1 MKGWLL
7 FSWSFFG
14 VLRAI
19 KISISGHDE
28 VLWSDP
34 RMNLFHD
41 AKYEHAPTVRNL
53 ASFLYSETKSS
64 TVLIHRNYITHY
76 CGRVSKEAIAYLIY
90 FLGRHH
96 QNGQITLAIVR
107 RFLSFDCLVEGKQFR
122 KIIKGSVLSYLAAVV
137 SLRGSVE
144 KLEMLP
150 KKFQVKVLAKAHN
163 TALTCIDLSRGSN
176 SIVPWQPDTVFEE
189 IKDLIFLLDGHNVRK
204 VLPVYQD
211 LIMRK
216 ILSPHR
222 NLSELI
228 IAQIYLIHYAFVMA
242 AHHIETMEPVHIEL
256 RSVLLRED
264 AMQRIFN
271 SDECVCSRHVDD
283 DADIRCHNR
292 MAMFAK
298 AVADLDEL
306 VRSYC
311 GKNSKSIPLMNLSR
325 NSKGMSAVMAIV
337 MKNSGLILSPVMMV
351 RLKFGLIALALT
363 EVENYNNPPVVNLS
377 RIFAWMREAFAIS
390 DDVPIADLRLLSTII
405 WDHAKHHPENAIL
418 LDLFI
423 DYLEMTPRFC
433 YFLLESCAL
442 DVEFKKRLQHSFKV
456 NHFAKQ
462 IECLPKLYIR
472 ASLTNSFEMD
482 QQFVF
487 NSYLTLLQQS
497 NAQSI
502 SLNIYQLEDIIQTRI
517 FLKHFIPWFLDNFF
531 VKINLSSKIRTY
543 SRPRLS
549 CNGLS
554 LVNALRLALQAS
566 FTLGISFPEIAFHT
580 VLNRKLQQLWVLSDS
595 KIFDVSTFD
604 RVILNNPLPP
614 E

>member
-7 FSWSFFG
+7 FSWSFIG
-14 VLRAI
+14 VVGGI

-34 RMNLFHD
+34 WMNLFHD

-64 TVLIHRNYITHY
+64 TVLIHRNYIKHF
-76 CGRVSKEAIAYLIY
+76 CGNISKQAFAYLVY

-96 QNGQITLAIVR
+96 QNGQITLEMER
-107 RFLSFDCLVEGKQFR
+107 RFLSIECLVEGKQLR

-137 SLRGSVE
+137 PLRGPVE
-144 KLEMLP
+144 LLEKLP
-150 KKFQVKVLAKAHN
+150 KKFQAKAFAKAHK
-163 TALTCIDLSRGSN
+163 TALTSIELRRESN
-176 SIVPWQPDTVFEE
+176 SIVPWEPEIVFEE
-189 IKDLIFLLDGHNVRK
+189 IRDLIFLLDGHNVRK
-204 VLPVYQD
+204 VVPVYRD

-216 ILSPHR
+216 ILGPHR
-222 NLSELI
+222 NLADLI

-242 AHHIETMEPVHIEL
+242 AYNIETMEPIYIEL
-256 RSVLLRED
+256 RSALLRED
-264 AMQRIFN
+264 AMARIFS
-271 SDECVCSRHVDD
+271 SDECICARHVDD
-283 DADIRCHNR
+283 DADMRCHNR

-298 AVADLDEL
+298 AVADLDGL

-311 GKNSKSIPLMNLSR
+311 GINDRSLPLMNLSR
-325 NSKGMSAVMAIV
+325 NSKGVSAVMAVV
-337 MKNSGLILSPVMMV
+337 MKNSGLMLAPVMMV

-363 EVENYNNPPVVNLS
+363 EGENYNNPPAVNLS
-377 RIFAWMREAFAIS
+377 RIFELLREAFAIS
-390 DDVPIADLRLLSTII
+390 DDVPVTDLRLLSTII
-405 WDHAKHHPENAIL
+405 WDHAKHHQENAIL

-423 DYLEMTPRFC
+423 DYLEITPRFC

-442 DVEFKKRLQHSFKV
+442 DVEFKKRLDHHFKV
-456 NHFAKQ
+456 NHFRKQ
-462 IECLPKLYIR
+462 LEYLPKLYFR
-472 ASLTNSFEMD
+472 ASMMKQFEMD

-497 NAQSI
+497 NAQSLG
-502 SLNIYQLEDIIQTRI
+502 LNIYQLEDIVQTRI

-531 VKINLSSKIRTY
+531 VKINLSSTSKTY

-549 CNGLS
+549 SHGLS

-566 FTLGISFPEIAFHT
+566 FTLGISFPGISFHI
-580 VLNRKLQQLWVLSDS
+580 VLNRKLQQLWALSDS
-595 KIFDVSTFD
+595 KIFEASIFD
-604 RVILNNPLPP
+604 RVILNNQLPP